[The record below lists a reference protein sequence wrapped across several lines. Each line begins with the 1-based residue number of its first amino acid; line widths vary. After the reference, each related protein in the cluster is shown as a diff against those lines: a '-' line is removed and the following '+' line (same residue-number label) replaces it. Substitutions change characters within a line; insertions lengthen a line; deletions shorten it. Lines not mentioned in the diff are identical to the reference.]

1 MSYGYFRDLNRR
13 TAAEKLLRDKTFN
26 IVKNPKCGGY
36 QRGLA
41 SVVYK
46 FFYQK
51 TSGSGIKN
59 ENISKKQLAE
69 ELHKRVIRK
78 SNKRKVHSPFR
89 DNTWSAD
96 QLISKLNRG
105 FKFSLCVI
113 DINSKYIWII
123 PLKDKKIITIT
134 NDFQKSLD
142 ELQPKPN
149 KIWGGKGSEFY
160 N

>member
-1 MSYGYFRDLNRR
+1 MAYGYFRDLNRR

-26 IVKNPKCGGY
+26 IVKNPKYGGY

-41 SVVYK
+41 SVIYK

-78 SNKRKVHSPFR
+78 SNKKKYNHLSETILGV
-89 DNTWSAD
+89 
-96 QLISKLNRG
+96 Q
-105 FKFSLCVI
+105 
-113 DINSKYIWII
+113 INW
-123 PLKDKKIITIT
+123 
-134 NDFQKSLD
+134 
-142 ELQPKPN
+142 
-149 KIWGGKGSEFY
+149 
-160 N
+160 